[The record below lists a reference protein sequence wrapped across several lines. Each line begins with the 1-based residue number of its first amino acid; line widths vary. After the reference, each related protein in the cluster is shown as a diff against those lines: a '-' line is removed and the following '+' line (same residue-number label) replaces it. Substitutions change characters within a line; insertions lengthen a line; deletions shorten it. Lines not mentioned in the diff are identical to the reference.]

1 MATINDK
8 NLKNAIANVIV
19 NNYMNQKVD
28 FGSDEFVVENF
39 KIKFRKAAIR
49 KAEFDDYGV
58 DPNTDHFCVV
68 EFWNATKEEDV
79 FQAVCVILTIC
90 NDETI
95 GTAGVPMTSTSKEQK
110 TISTSNSPI
119 RSWPNYNNTSGRAK
133 NRRQGR
139 FFVLPL

>member
-1 MATINDK
+1 MTTINDK

-95 GTAGVPMTSTSKEQK
+95 GTAGVPYDFDIEGTEDDFDIKFADQVMAE
-110 TISTSNSPI
+110 
-119 RSWPNYNNTSGRAK
+119 
-133 NRRQGR
+133 
-139 FFVLPL
+139 L

>member
-49 KAEFDDYGV
+49 KG
-58 DPNTDHFCVV
+58 
-68 EFWNATKEEDV
+68 KESPSGPFLRSSFIIYRPD
-79 FQAVCVILTIC
+79 
-90 NDETI
+90 
-95 GTAGVPMTSTSKEQK
+95 QK
-110 TISTSNSPI
+110 K
-119 RSWPNYNNTSGRAK
+119 GH
-133 NRRQGR
+133 NRK
-139 FFVLPL
+139 

>member
-1 MATINDK
+1 
-8 NLKNAIANVIV
+8 
-19 NNYMNQKVD
+19 MNQKVD

-95 GTAGVPMTSTSKEQK
+95 GTAGVPYDFDIEGTEDDFDIKFADQVMAE
-110 TISTSNSPI
+110 
-119 RSWPNYNNTSGRAK
+119 
-133 NRRQGR
+133 
-139 FFVLPL
+139 L